1 MIIEVGGLMS
11 TYRARVYVRVSTEE
25 QATEGYSLAAQEER
39 CRQFAQSQGWEVDE
53 IYCDDGYSAKDLN
66 RPAVQR
72 MIRDVEEKKFDVL
85 VVYRLDR
92 LVRSVIDLHYLLN
105 IFDKHNVKFKSV
117 TEVFDTTTAMGRFFI
132 TLVGAMSQWERE
144 NLSERVKMGLERR
157 FLEGNRHGHAP
168 FGYDDVG
175 GRLVVNHDEAAIVRW
190 IFEQYKRHGMH
201 KIAHELNR
209 QGIKTKTGVQWQD
222 RQIYYILTNPVYIG
236 QIRYGVKKGQPI
248 TLSSDHEPII
258 SEEEFYQTQQLI
270 QKRSRWN
277 SAKALTSDYPF
288 SGILVCGKC
297 GEFMYGEK
305 QKNRSG
311 TSFRYMYRC
320 SGRFKKGICDA
331 PIISEN
337 KLVQALF
344 EKLDWI
350 AEGVEKPERVEEEQE
365 TSISPQ
371 MRIKQIE
378 EEIGRIKKRRKKWQ
392 EAYVNDVIT
401 LDELRERTQE
411 DRKREEQL
419 KAELESISS
428 QTEIQPKISQEEFVE
443 AVKNL
448 RYVWKHATRR
458 EQKEMI
464 HSLFSMLAV
473 INEGKRTENRVN
485 ITDYRLV

>member
-1 MIIEVGGLMS
+1 M
-11 TYRARVYVRVSTEE
+11 
-25 QATEGYSLAAQEER
+25 
-39 CRQFAQSQGWEVDE
+39 
-53 IYCDDGYSAKDLN
+53 N
-66 RPAVQR
+66 
-72 MIRDVEEKKFDVL
+72 
-85 VVYRLDR
+85 
-92 LVRSVIDLHYLLN
+92 
-105 IFDKHNVKFKSV
+105 
-117 TEVFDTTTAMGRFFI
+117 
-132 TLVGAMSQWERE
+132 
-144 NLSERVKMGLERR
+144 
-157 FLEGNRHGHAP
+157 
-168 FGYDDVG
+168 
-175 GRLVVNHDEAAIVRW
+175 
-190 IFEQYKRHGMH
+190 
-201 KIAHELNR
+201 KIAHQLNQ

-222 RQIYYILTNPVYIG
+222 AQIHYILTNPVYIG
-236 QIRYGVKKGQPI
+236 RIRYGVKKVKKGKGQLI
-248 TLSSDHEPII
+248 TLESDHEPII
-258 SEEEFYQTQQLI
+258 TEEEFEQTQLLI
-270 QKRSRWN
+270 QKRSKWN

-311 TSFRYMYRC
+311 TFLYMYRC

-331 PIISEN
+331 PMISEN

-350 AEGVEKPERVEEEQE
+350 AEGIEKPERAEEEQK

-378 EEIGRIKKRRKKWQ
+378 EEIERIKKRRKKWQ
-392 EAYVNDVIT
+392 EAYANDVIT

-428 QTEIQPKISQEEFVE
+428 QTEIHPKISHEEFVE

-458 EQKEMI
+458 EQKEML

-473 INEGKRTENRVN
+473 INEGKRTENRVY